1 MASLKFGYFCPLP
14 PFGKLFS
21 TKPNMV
27 TNFLISI
34 LHILEAW
41 RNLWTTYLCSTKFFN
56 VYSNVGKNI
65 VLKCTL
71 RIRPDKVQKIRNCE
85 KNAINF
91 NVEIPLLRNT
101 QTLRS
106 SSPLFYCPVLEL
118 FLLTIRNAFL
128 KLWSLSQ
135 LSLGPSTNDLSLAI
149 STMSHVYAKWL
160 RRDFIN
166 SIIVTSFTDDFSFLP
181 IKHWNQTWTLVCPS

>member
-65 VLKCTL
+65 VLKYTL

-85 KNAINF
+85 KKRNKFLCGNPSATQYANTPEFFSLVLLSSFGTLFTYNSKRIPKALISFSIISRTIYKWSISSNF
-91 NVEIPLLRNT
+91 NNVARL
-101 QTLRS
+101 
-106 SSPLFYCPVLEL
+106 CKM
-118 FLLTIRNAFL
+118 A
-128 KLWSLSQ
+128 
-135 LSLGPSTNDLSLAI
+135 
-149 STMSHVYAKWL
+149 
-160 RRDFIN
+160 
-166 SIIVTSFTDDFSFLP
+166 
-181 IKHWNQTWTLVCPS
+181 